1 MYYHL
6 VKQCDVPL
14 WGVSPE
20 QRIAKNLRKIGA
32 FEQLDDLR
40 LLQPDDA
47 VLILRLD
54 YLYDA
59 YLLSKIISQTHT
71 SSSTLLTDSS
81 DDKVVAAWTSAAA
94 APALLARIEKE
105 DSAQEI
111 AQEAGEAVSL
121 FSPEA
126 LTGGY
131 DPKLRKFNLS
141 HVVKVV
147 AEDQVQIENYLYDK
161 SYKGITDFVTK
172 WLWPAPA
179 RWVVRRCVEM
189 NISPNKVTSF
199 GWILTVIAGV
209 LFYQGQFALGLLAAW
224 LMTFLDT
231 VDGKLARVSLQSS
244 KLGHWMD
251 HGLDI
256 IHPPIW
262 FWCWAMGLGL
272 NELDIFGRV
281 MMLDHLLIVMLLAY
295 VGGRLFEGLFQISFD
310 NIEIFCWKPIDAYH
324 RLFTARRNPCIVLLS
339 IALYLMS
346 AEAGFI
352 WVVLWSALST
362 ILLALRFIHASFY
375 RLFIGRLRPWI
386 EDVDAEQAKSS
397 RVIQWFTGR
406 QADTTIASLIK
417 RPNRR

>member
-6 VKQCDVPL
+6 VKQCGVPL

-20 QRIAKNLRKIGA
+20 QRVAKNLEKIGA
-32 FEQLDDLR
+32 FQQVDDLR
-40 LLQPDDA
+40 SLQPDDGI
-47 VLILRLD
+47 LILRLD

-59 YLLSKIISQTHT
+59 YLLAKLVAQPHAG
-71 SSSTLLTDSS
+71 SSTLLSDSS
-81 DDKVVAAWTSAAA
+81 KGTLVAAWTSAASSSR
-94 APALLARIEKE
+94 LLARIENE
-105 DSAQEI
+105 DMAQVVAE
-111 AQEAGEAVSL
+111 EEGNTVSL

-172 WLWPAPA
+172 WFWPIPA
-179 RWVVRRCVEM
+179 RRVVRSCVEKD
-189 NISPNKVTSF
+189 ISPNKVTSI
-199 GWILTVIAGV
+199 GWLLTVVAGV

-262 FWCWAMGLGL
+262 YWCWAQGLWQDEL
-272 NELDIFGRV
+272 NVFVQMIAIDS
-281 MMLDHLLIVMLLAY
+281 LLIVMLLAY

-310 NIEIFCWKPIDAYH
+310 NIEIFCWKPIDSYH
-324 RLFTARRNPCIVLLS
+324 RLFTARRNPCMVLLS
-339 IALYLMS
+339 IAIFLIS
-346 AEAGFI
+346 PQAGFI

-362 ILLALRFIHASFY
+362 VLLALRFMQALLY
-375 RLFIGRLRPWI
+375 RLLVGRLRPWI
-386 EDVDAEQAKSS
+386 EDVDPEQANPSQ
-397 RVIQWFTGR
+397 VIQWFTGQ
-406 QADTTIASLIK
+406 QAITTISSLIK
-417 RPNRR
+417 R